1 MYFSDLT
8 AGDLRHKITI
18 QRKSPTVDSEGIAND
33 GFANYIT
40 CYAQIIP
47 LGGKEQF
54 IAQAT
59 QGVCPVLFRV
69 RYNANIDNT
78 MKIIFLGNKYKIT
91 AAEDVN
97 MKHKELQIFALQEV
111 SNG

>member
-1 MYFSDLT
+1 
-8 AGDLRHKITI
+8 
-18 QRKSPTVDSEGIAND
+18 
-33 GFANYIT
+33 
-40 CYAQIIP
+40 
-47 LGGKEQF
+47 
-54 IAQAT
+54 
-59 QGVCPVLFRV
+59 
-69 RYNANIDNT
+69 